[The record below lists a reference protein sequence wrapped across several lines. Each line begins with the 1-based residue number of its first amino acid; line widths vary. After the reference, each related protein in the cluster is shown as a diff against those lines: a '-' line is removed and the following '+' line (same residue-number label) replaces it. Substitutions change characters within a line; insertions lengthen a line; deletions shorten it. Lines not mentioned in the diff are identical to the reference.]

1 MKLSEANNIL
11 VTGGTGFVGSY
22 LTERLL
28 ETDDFSI
35 IIVDNNFS
43 YDVLP
48 EEVKARVRI
57 EKQDIRDLD
66 TIEKIFE
73 EFKPEVCFH
82 LAAIHFIPYCNKHPN
97 EVVDVNI
104 RGTSNIQFLCNKYHS
119 NIIQTSTAA
128 VYAPDDL
135 PHTENSTI
143 DPPGIYGY
151 SKTVNEHTLGVHLK
165 DNMEELLGVNAR
177 LFNVYGTRDL
187 NPHVITEIF
196 QQINK
201 QSEKDNI
208 ILELGNIQPKRDYIH
223 AYDVADALISVAESY
238 LKGIHTYN
246 VGTGVSW
253 SVEEI
258 IVKLE
263 EVLNKKISVEHSQER
278 MRKSER
284 MFHQAD
290 ISKIIRETSWKPKI
304 SIEKGLKSF
313 FNDIPLI

>member
-1 MKLSEANNIL
+1 MRLSEVNSIL

-22 LTERLL
+22 LVERLL
-28 ETDDFSI
+28 ENNDFSI
-35 IIVDNNFS
+35 VVVDNNFS

-48 EEVKARVRI
+48 EEVKVRVRI

-66 TIEKIFE
+66 TMEKIFE
-73 EFKPEVCFH
+73 EFRPEICFH

-104 RGTSNIQFLCNKYHS
+104 RGTSNIQYLCNKYHS

-135 PHTENSTI
+135 PHKENSKI

-151 SKTVNEHTLGVHLK
+151 SKMVNEHTLGVHLK
-165 DNMEELLGVNAR
+165 DNIKELLGVNAR
-177 LFNVYGTRDL
+177 LFNVYGRRDL

-196 QQINK
+196 QQMNK
-201 QSEKDNI
+201 QSKSETI
-208 ILELGNIQPKRDYIH
+208 SLELGNIQPKRDYIH
-223 AYDVADALISVAESY
+223 ANDVSDALISIAESD
-238 LKGIHTYN
+238 LKGLHTYN
-246 VGTGVSW
+246 IGAGVSW

-258 IVKLE
+258 INKLE
-263 EVLNKKISVEHSQER
+263 EIINKKINVEHSQER

-290 ISKIIRETSWKPKI
+290 ISKILQETSWKPKI

-313 FNDIPLI
+313 FID

>member
-1 MKLSEANNIL
+1 MKLSEVNNIL

-22 LTERLL
+22 LVESLL

-35 IIVDNNFS
+35 LVVDNNFS

-48 EEVKARVRI
+48 DEVKARVRI
-57 EKQDIRDLD
+57 ENQDIRDLD
-66 TIEKIFE
+66 TIEKTFE
-73 EFKPEVCFH
+73 EFKPEICFH

-104 RGTSNIQFLCNKYHS
+104 RGTSNIQFLCNKYNS

-151 SKTVNEHTLGVHLK
+151 SKMVNEHTLGVHLK

-187 NPHVITEIF
+187 NPHVIPEIF
-196 QQINK
+196 QQMKK
-201 QSEKDNI
+201 QSKSETI
-208 ILELGNIQPKRDYIH
+208 SLELGNIQPKRDYIH
-223 AYDVADALISVAESY
+223 ACDVADALISIAESD
-238 LKGIHTYN
+238 
-246 VGTGVSW
+246 
-253 SVEEI
+253 
-258 IVKLE
+258 
-263 EVLNKKISVEHSQER
+263 
-278 MRKSER
+278 M
-284 MFHQAD
+284 
-290 ISKIIRETSWKPKI
+290 
-304 SIEKGLKSF
+304 KGLHT
-313 FNDIPLI
+313 

>member
-1 MKLSEANNIL
+1 
-11 VTGGTGFVGSY
+11 
-22 LTERLL
+22 
-28 ETDDFSI
+28 
-35 IIVDNNFS
+35 
-43 YDVLP
+43 
-48 EEVKARVRI
+48 
-57 EKQDIRDLD
+57 
-66 TIEKIFE
+66 KIFE
-73 EFKPEVCFH
+73 KIKPEFCFH
-82 LAAIHFIPYCNKHPN
+82 LAAIHFIPYCNRHPN

-151 SKTVNEHTLGVHLK
+151 SKTVNENTLGVHLE
-165 DNMEELLGVNAR
+165 DNMEELFGVNAR

-187 NPHVITEIF
+187 NPHVIPEIALQMKNQTE
-196 QQINK
+196 
-201 QSEKDNI
+201 SESV
-208 ILELGNIQPKRDYIH
+208 ILELGNILPKRDYIH
-223 AYDVADALISVAESY
+223 AYDVADALISIVESD

-246 VGTGVSW
+246 IGSGVSW

-258 IVKLE
+258 IIKLE
-263 EVLNKKISVEHSQER
+263 KIIKKKINVEHSQER

-290 ISKIIRETSWKPKI
+290 ISKILKETSWKPKI

-313 FNDIPLI
+313 FIDIPLI

>member
-1 MKLSEANNIL
+1 MKLSEANNII

-57 EKQDIRDLD
+57 EKQDIRELD

-73 EFKPEVCFH
+73 EFKPEFCFH

-104 RGTSNIQFLCNKYHS
+104 RGTSNIQFLCNKYNS

-128 VYAPDDL
+128 VYAPDNL
-135 PHTENSTI
+135 PHKENSTI

-187 NPHVITEIF
+187 NPHVIPEIVH
-196 QQINK
+196 QMKK
-201 QSEKDNI
+201 QSKCDTI
-208 ILELGNIQPKRDYIH
+208 SLELGNIQSKRDYIH
-223 AYDVADALISVAESY
+223 ANDVADALISIAESD
-238 LKGIHTYN
+238 LKGLHTYN
-246 VGTGVSW
+246 IGTGISW
-253 SVEEI
+253 SVEDI
-258 IVKLE
+258 INKLE
-263 EVLNKKISVEHSQER
+263 EISNKKINVEHSQDR

-290 ISKIIRETSWKPKI
+290 ISKILRETSWKPKI
-304 SIEKGLKSF
+304 SFEKGVKCVF
-313 FNDIPLI
+313 MDQNEK

>member
-1 MKLSEANNIL
+1 MKLSEVNNII

-22 LTERLL
+22 LVERLL

-35 IIVDNNFS
+35 LVIDNNFS

-48 EEVKARVRI
+48 EKVKARVRI

-73 EFKPEVCFH
+73 EFKPAICFH

-104 RGTSNIQFLCNKYHS
+104 RGTSNIQFLCNKYHC

-128 VYAPDDL
+128 VYAPSDL
-135 PHTENSTI
+135 PHSENSTI

-165 DNMEELLGVNAR
+165 DNIKELLGVNAR

-196 QQINK
+196 QQMNK
-201 QSEKDNI
+201 QSKDDDI
-208 ILELGNIQPKRDYIH
+208 CLELGNIQPKRDYIH
-223 AYDVADALISVAESY
+223 ANDVADALITIAESGM
-238 LKGIHTYN
+238 KGVHTYN
-246 VGTGVSW
+246 VGTGVSL

-258 IVKLE
+258 IRELGAII
-263 EVLNKKISVEHSQER
+263 NKKINVVHSQER

-290 ISKIIRETSWKPKI
+290 ISKILRETSWKPKI
-304 SIEKGLKSF
+304 SIKEGLKNIF
-313 FNDIPLI
+313 LDENKK